1 MSCFFFV
8 WYKNGR
14 GGIAAMP
21 ASKPSRKEIENRS
34 SIQNDFDSR
43 VLTFACLDRNL
54 CSSYEN
60 VFQFQYV
67 WSRVHLPMS
76 KNESIWI
83 HNRGRVGNT
92 AHNHNYLGHV
102 YTRWGWPV
110 SKLHYHKRR
119 LYGKN
124 SICLRVWKC
133 LQITTYCKNYLVKVK
148 VWLSSNAF
156 FTFVYCTKC
165 ILKTD
170 GSHGKRDEKYPPFTY
185 EKWASLDMV
194 QLITVIQ
201 NVIIIHNTTTMPLMY
216 LSSTYYFQEIWTL
229 DCLLK
234 NKLGLHMNVS
244 RIKCI
249 MD

>member
-1 MSCFFFV
+1 MTFFKCF
-8 WYKNGR
+8 
-14 GGIAAMP
+14 
-21 ASKPSRKEIENRS
+21 
-34 SIQNDFDSR
+34 
-43 VLTFACLDRNL
+43 
-54 CSSYEN
+54 
-60 VFQFQYV
+60 
-67 WSRVHLPMS
+67 
-76 KNESIWI
+76 
-83 HNRGRVGNT
+83 
-92 AHNHNYLGHV
+92 
-102 YTRWGWPV
+102 
-110 SKLHYHKRR
+110 
-119 LYGKN
+119 
-124 SICLRVWKC
+124 
-133 LQITTYCKNYLVKVK
+133 
-148 VWLSSNAF
+148 F

-244 RIKCI
+244 RLKCTTFLSKRKLEIKKEEKHNNDLFNLSVKQI
-249 MD
+249 VFWKKSKIKSSKMYL